1 MAGFAGRKFLLGQ
14 GPKPVVQK
22 VEGYFKAQTSVA
34 EALIDLLN
42 NFDPKSFQ
50 NYFTSLVTDDD
61 DLVEISKCI
70 LIGKHRDGELNIKS
84 AFTQLSLT
92 LKKYE
97 ITKRFGQ
104 NEGPICIL
112 SYALDQIQ
120 PKKPS
125 FYSMLGLKQKCIRPK
140 KSPAVNPPKTDAEK
154 WSVSRRTLQSAV
166 QKGLDTSKKQNHPD
180 PTLIPTRNHF
190 HKYDSKFPLRPISYN
205 SGPSTSQG
213 HKRLLEQLITD
224 KKRKKSRKN
233 GKR

>member
-97 ITKRFGQ
+97 ITKRFGVGMHITFFIKAVFSWAQ
-104 NEGPICIL
+104 HLCAHIGYL
-112 SYALDQIQ
+112 RY
-120 PKKPS
+120 PK
-125 FYSMLGLKQKCIRPK
+125 
-140 KSPAVNPPKTDAEK
+140 
-154 WSVSRRTLQSAV
+154 
-166 QKGLDTSKKQNHPD
+166 
-180 PTLIPTRNHF
+180 
-190 HKYDSKFPLRPISYN
+190 ISLACDRY
-205 SGPSTSQG
+205 
-213 HKRLLEQLITD
+213 
-224 KKRKKSRKN
+224 
-233 GKR
+233 